1 MNDLHAG
8 NQEFMKVDI
17 MFNMQETL
25 DANHLLGQ
33 CLGSF
38 KFDADPGPDPGSALE
53 KIDPNPDPDPGH
65 KHFLQI
71 Y

>member
-1 MNDLHAG
+1 MNDLHAE

-17 MFNMQETL
+17 MFNMQGTL

-38 KFDADPGPDPGSALE
+38 KFAADPGADPGSALE